1 MAHSSR
7 PAEPSDK
14 RNAQRRRVRTKVRFW
29 NEDGEFVA
37 FTSDVSDNGVLVET
51 ARKLPIGTRLH
62 IEVELGD
69 RSYFSEATVARRRD
83 SPAYGHSFFKP
94 ALGLRFLGL
103 LEAVEQL
110 ARQRRQMPGAAS
122 GPLAVEEPAPDAA
135 SVEEDDFAPPVLDL
149 RDPAL
154 LRSLYERDLRK
165 GALLVDLR
173 RPAELGEPIAV
184 VLLLPPPN
192 GDITVCGRVVSMFSG
207 STQVGLLLDERK
219 EIDTRLT
226 QLLETLE

>member
-1 MAHSSR
+1 MTHSSK
-7 PAEPSDK
+7 PAAQSDK
-14 RNAQRRRVRTKVRFW
+14 RNAKRRRLRTNVRFW
-29 NEDGEFVA
+29 SEKGESVA
-37 FTSDVSDNGVLVET
+37 FTSDVSDKGVLVET

-69 RSYFSEATVARRRD
+69 RSYFSEATVVRRRD
-83 SPAYGHSFFKP
+83 LPAYAHSFFKP

-103 LEAVEQL
+103 IEAVEQM
-110 ARQRRQMPGAAS
+110 ARGERQMPGVAGA
-122 GPLAVEEPAPDAA
+122 PLAVEEPAPNAA
-135 SVEEDDFAPPVLDL
+135 STEEDDFALPVLDL
-149 RDPAL
+149 RDLAL

-173 RPAELGEPIAV
+173 RPAELGEPISV

-192 GDITVCGRVVSMFSG
+192 GDITVRGRVVSMFSG

-219 EIDTRLT
+219 EIETRLT
-226 QLLETLE
+226 ELLETLE